1 MAGLRALWKR
11 PVNLCQASAGRSA
24 RDRRPPATCHST
36 RIPASR
42 RDRRRASPVR
52 GSRSARARPGSCNS
66 RRRRW
71 SRSRQKRQDRTV
83 AVPARS
89 VPAHGPRLRA
99 TRAAAVRP
107 RVKADQKAG
116 GRYLGGKVPLGF
128 RLGESGDLV
137 PHEAEQEAICE
148 MVELRAQGRSLR
160 AIADAV
166 RANGH
171 RISHEGVAGVL
182 KTAGI

>member
-1 MAGLRALWKR
+1 MGGIS
-11 PVNLCQASAGRSA
+11 V
-24 RDRRPPATCHST
+24 
-36 RIPASR
+36 
-42 RDRRRASPVR
+42 
-52 GSRSARARPGSCNS
+52 
-66 RRRRW
+66 
-71 SRSRQKRQDRTV
+71 
-83 AVPARS
+83 ARS
-89 VPAHGPRLRA
+89 
-99 TRAAAVRP
+99 
-107 RVKADQKAG
+107 
-116 GRYLGGKVPLGF
+116 LGF

-171 RISHEGVAGVL
+171 RISHEGVARVL